1 MTVTKLNQESKVA
14 AKADD
19 QVKIGEHHKADVY
32 VKAAKRYKD
41 IMSKYLKR
49 EKLIPFHYSQV
60 YCSPFNRRGA
70 PLNMKYVWEDLI
82 PNMIKDGV
90 DSSRPK
96 PGFVVDRAG
105 DEKALKRLCDHN
117 QKMRAAAPHLYPPYE
132 ERRSATKEAIGGN
145 HMTVSAECFDRN
157 MVSPIK
163 KTWFHL

>member
-1 MTVTKLNQESKVA
+1 MKKTEGSKPVP
-14 AKADD
+14 KTDD

-49 EKLIPFHYSQV
+49 EKPIPFHYSQV

-82 PNMIKDGV
+82 PNMVKDGV

-96 PGFVVDRAG
+96 PGFVVDRTG
-105 DEKALKRLCDHN
+105 DEQLVSRQSPQPTSFRPCSIASTSETRS
-117 QKMRAAAPHLYPPYE
+117 RAQTS
-132 ERRSATKEAIGGN
+132 R
-145 HMTVSAECFDRN
+145 F
-157 MVSPIK
+157 
-163 KTWFHL
+163 